1 MIYLTPIDIFTSS
14 ASREF
19 LLWKVTFMKIGAN
32 KLRPTPQMLVSLS
45 KQFDA
50 AGDRATAALLRGIAR
65 TLPVPDAGT
74 GAAGDTRAPAL
85 TQAAA

>member
-1 MIYLTPIDIFTSS
+1 
-14 ASREF
+14 
-19 LLWKVTFMKIGAN
+19 MKIGAN

-45 KQFDA
+45 EQFDT

-74 GAAGDTRAPAL
+74 GAADDTRAPVLA
-85 TQAAA
+85 QAAA